1 MPCRHPATAET
12 RRFLRFA
19 VSHETID
26 RRIAADVERQSCN
39 PRFVSD
45 KPVTSIRFTGDYLDA
60 ADVEENVCHNEMG

>member
-26 RRIAADVERQSCN
+26 RRIAADVELHIILF
-39 PRFVSD
+39 PVLD
-45 KPVTSIRFTGDYLDA
+45 PVTSIRFTGDYLDA